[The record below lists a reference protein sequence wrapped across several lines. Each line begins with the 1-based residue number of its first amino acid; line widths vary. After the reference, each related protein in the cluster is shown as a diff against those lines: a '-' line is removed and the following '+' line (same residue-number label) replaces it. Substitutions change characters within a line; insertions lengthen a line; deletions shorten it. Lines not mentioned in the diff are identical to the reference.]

1 LAQAQGVGVASKG
14 EAGALRT
21 RSGGAGSGQQQG
33 LGSLKK
39 SGRAGTA
46 AGEGGAVQERVVRG
60 DVGLRAGGDI
70 GGSGEFDANV
80 VQQQIKQR
88 IKSITRCYESE
99 LRKNPSL
106 AGKVTVTFTIQQ
118 RGNVTDAKATENTT
132 GSPGIAECVTRTI
145 GRFRF
150 SPGPEG
156 GSVTFRYPFV
166 FQPQN

>member
-1 LAQAQGVGVASKG
+1 
-14 EAGALRT
+14 
-21 RSGGAGSGQQQG
+21 
-33 LGSLKK
+33 
-39 SGRAGTA
+39 
-46 AGEGGAVQERVVRG
+46 VQERAVRG
-60 DVGLRAGGDI
+60 DVGLRSGGDI
-70 GGSGEFDANV
+70 GGSGEFDATL
-80 VQQQIKQR
+80 VQRQIKLR

-132 GSPGIAECVTRTI
+132 GSPAVAECVTRTI

-150 SPGPEG
+150 NPGPDG